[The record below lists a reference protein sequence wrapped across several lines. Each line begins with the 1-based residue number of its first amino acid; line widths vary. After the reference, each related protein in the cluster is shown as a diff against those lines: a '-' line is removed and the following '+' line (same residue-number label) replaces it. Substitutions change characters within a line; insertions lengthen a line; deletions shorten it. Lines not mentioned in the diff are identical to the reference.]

1 MSTILICGSREFTN
15 EYGLFEELKE
25 YFPIDRILSGGA
37 RGADKLAEQFAHEH
51 EIKCSV
57 FEPDWKPN
65 GTYDPFAGYAR
76 NLRMLNENPDLV
88 VAGWDGLSR
97 GTLHTISEA
106 VQRGIP
112 VSIVPDT
119 SRDVGA

>member
-1 MSTILICGSREFTN
+1 MSTILVCGSRGFTN
-15 EYGLFEELKE
+15 RYGLFEELKE

-37 RGADKLAEQFAHEH
+37 RGADQLGEEFADEYG
-51 EIKCSV
+51 IRCSV
-57 FEPDWKPN
+57 FWPDWKPN
-65 GTYDPFAGYAR
+65 GVYDPFAGYAR

-112 VSIVPDT
+112 VSIVPDNA
-119 SRDVGA
+119 GG